1 MTLLQAFI
9 LGIVQGATEFLPI
22 SSSGHLVIVPHLL
35 NWSLVPEQ
43 AFIFDVLVQ
52 FGTMIAVL
60 IYFWEDVV
68 AYAKGWFEALIQGK
82 PLATQEARMAWYLI
96 IATLPAVVIGY
107 LIKDIVVGT
116 FDSVPAT
123 AWFLLGTAVLL
134 LIAEAAGRRER
145 DLEEIT
151 WRDALWMGLFQAL
164 ALFPGVSRSGATIA
178 GGMTR
183 NFKRPD
189 AARFAFL
196 MALPVMLGASTV
208 AVIDLANSNFVGDIL
223 GPLAVGFVTS
233 AIVGYIA
240 IRWLMRFL
248 TTRPLYI
255 FSVYCT
261 VIGLV
266 ALFTS

>member
-22 SSSGHLVIVPHLL
+22 SSSGHLVLVPHLL
-35 NWSLVPEQ
+35 NWTLNSEQ

-52 FGTMIAVL
+52 FGTMFAVL
-60 IYFWEDVV
+60 AYFWKDVV
-68 AYAKGWFEALIQGK
+68 TYTKAWLQTLLQGK
-82 PLATQEARMAWYLI
+82 PFETQEARIAWYLI
-96 IATLPAVVIGY
+96 LATLPAIVVGF
-107 LIKDIVVGT
+107 LIKDIVMTT
-116 FDSVPAT
+116 FNSVPAT

-145 DLEEIT
+145 DLEEIK
-151 WRDALWMGLFQAL
+151 WYDALWMGLFQVL
-164 ALFPGVSRSGATIA
+164 SLFPGISRSGSTIT

-196 MALPVMLGASTV
+196 MALPVMLGASTL
-208 AVIDLANSNFVGDIL
+208 AGIDLINSSFVGEFL
-223 GPLAVGFVTS
+223 GPLALGFVTS

-255 FSVYCT
+255 FSIYCT